1 VYATL
6 VHKMR
11 RSYNDFTIALEINV
25 KLIILVNIITGVRL
39 IIMYTKYD
47 NGFYIPFHGT
57 ETSCYGSQAE
67 NEAD

>member
-1 VYATL
+1 VYAAL

-11 RSYNDFTIALEINV
+11 RSYNDFTIALEVNV

-47 NGFYIPFHGT
+47 NGLYINFHGT

>member
-1 VYATL
+1 MYAEL
-6 VHKMR
+6 VHKIR
-11 RSYNDFTIALEINV
+11 KSYNDFTIALEVNL

-47 NGFYIPFHGT
+47 NGLYIPFHGT
-57 ETSCYGSQAE
+57 ETFCYGSQAE